1 MKLKTDSLVAE
12 AEQKV
17 KIQVALEASLA
28 EEIGRI
34 ESWGC
39 DVKGVLL
46 AVDGLEAQLKHL
58 KEPKSKKKAEKAGE
72 SRVGSEQIH
81 LLSAPR
87 HMSSSRYRG
96 FRCCFSLV
104 STAKGFKNG

>member
-1 MKLKTDSLVAE
+1 MRLKTDSLVAE

-17 KIQVALEASLA
+17 KIQAALEASLA

-58 KEPKSKKKAEKAGE
+58 KEPKSKKKAEKGE

-87 HMSSSRYRG
+87 HMSSSRCRG
-96 FRCCFSLV
+96 FRCRFSPV
-104 STAKGFKNG
+104 STAKGVKNR